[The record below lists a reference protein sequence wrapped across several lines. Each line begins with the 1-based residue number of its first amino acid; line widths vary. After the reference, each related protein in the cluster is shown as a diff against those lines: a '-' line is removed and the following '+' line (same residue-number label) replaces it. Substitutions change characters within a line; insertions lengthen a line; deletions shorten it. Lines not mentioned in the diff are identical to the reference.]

1 MTQEKPSRNEDE
13 YFAREEAERLKAMRE
28 KEAAARRAAERKSH
42 HMKCPRCG
50 ADLHHEVFHGVNV
63 DRCNECH
70 GIWLDK
76 GELEHVVKQDDQ
88 GVLRRVLSDVRAS
101 LNKLRAGS

>member
-13 YFAREEAERLKAMRE
+13 YFAREEAEQLQALGAR
-28 KEAAARRAAERKSH
+28 EAAERRAAERRSH

-50 ADLHHEVFHGVNV
+50 ADLHTEAFHGVNI
-63 DRCNECH
+63 DRCNDCH
-70 GIWLDK
+70 GIWLDH
-76 GELEHVVKQDDQ
+76 GELEHLLKQDDQ
-88 GVLRRVLSDVRAS
+88 SIMQRVLSDVRAS